1 MSSEQ
6 RRDDHECID
15 YIEQIVYLIDN
26 ELDEP
31 DVVTVEHHIREC
43 GPCHER
49 YEVQR
54 TVKAIV
60 ARSCSEQAPSGLRE
74 RIRLAITEVRPAE

>member
-1 MSSEQ
+1 MAE
-6 RRDDHECID
+6 DHECID

-31 DVVTVEHHIREC
+31 DIVTVQRHLREC
-43 GPCHER
+43 SPCNER

-54 TVKAIV
+54 VVKSVV
-60 ARSCSEQAPSGLRE
+60 ARSCCEKAPEGLRD
-74 RIRLAITEVRPAE
+74 RIRLALSEVQIGWQQD